1 MSSQESCGSENGLLG
16 SRPRRGDVQYQGNG
30 GGGGGG
36 YQQYSSQDSLPDSP
50 YSSQSLD
57 SHAGQ
62 TTGNGGQTFFM
73 VMMGISFF
81 FGQLNAIV
89 EAIFSQT
96 TGHRFISLQCVCS
109 LSLFLGL
116 YYVIINT
123 WMSTFTSSKVILM
136 IFSQT
141 PGGRCRTWTRCE
153 EAEWEVISRLLLTL
167 PMGSVRLVIV
177 FVFIF
182 VFVVKFQCIFL
193 KHYFRDRSVDHV
205 LHHGIK
211 SRSIV

>member
-16 SRPRRGDVQYQGNG
+16 SRPRRGDVQYQGN

-62 TTGNGGQTFFM
+62 TTGSDDQTFFM

-89 EAIFSQT
+89 EAMFSQT

-123 WMSTFTSSKVILM
+123 WMSTITSSKVILKNDIFSDTRRSM
-136 IFSQT
+136 PNLNKMRGGRVGSHQPPSSNPAYGLSQVGHRICICICSEVSMHFSQT
-141 PGGRCRTWTRCE
+141 
-153 EAEWEVISRLLLTL
+153 L
-167 PMGSVRLVIV
+167 
-177 FVFIF
+177 F
-182 VFVVKFQCIFL
+182 
-193 KHYFRDRSVDHV
+193 
-205 LHHGIK
+205 
-211 SRSIV
+211 SRSLS

>member
-16 SRPRRGDVQYQGNG
+16 SRPRRGDVQYQGN

-62 TTGNGGQTFFM
+62 TTGSDDQTFFM

-96 TGHRFISLQCVCS
+96 TGRRFISLC
-109 LSLFLGL
+109 LFF
-116 YYVIINT
+116 VT
-123 WMSTFTSSKVILM
+123 
-136 IFSQT
+136 IFR
-141 PGGRCRTWTRCE
+141 P
-153 EAEWEVISRLLLTL
+153 LLCHNKHLD
-167 PMGSVRLVIV
+167 VHNY
-177 FVFIF
+177 IF
-182 VFVVKFQCIFL
+182 QS
-193 KHYFRDRSVDHV
+193 YP
-205 LHHGIK
+205 
-211 SRSIV
+211 

>member
-1 MSSQESCGSENGLLG
+1 MSFQESCGSENGLLG
-16 SRPRRGDVQYQGNG
+16 SRPRRGDVQYQGNGG

-62 TTGNGGQTFFM
+62 TTGSDDQTFFM

-96 TGHRFISLQCVCS
+96 TSHRFISLQYVCS

-116 YYVIINT
+116 DVHLYIFQSYPNDIFSDTRRSMPNLNKMRGGRVG
-123 WMSTFTSSKVILM
+123 SHQPPSSNPAYGLSQVGHRICICICSEVSM
-136 IFSQT
+136 HFSQT
-141 PGGRCRTWTRCE
+141 
-153 EAEWEVISRLLLTL
+153 L
-167 PMGSVRLVIV
+167 
-177 FVFIF
+177 F
-182 VFVVKFQCIFL
+182 
-193 KHYFRDRSVDHV
+193 
-205 LHHGIK
+205 
-211 SRSIV
+211 SRSLS

>member
-62 TTGNGGQTFFM
+62 TTGSDDQTFFM

-123 WMSTFTSSKVILM
+123 WMSIFTSSKVFLM

-141 PGGRCRTWTRCE
+141 PGGRCRT
-153 EAEWEVISRLLLTL
+153 
-167 PMGSVRLVIV
+167 
-177 FVFIF
+177 
-182 VFVVKFQCIFL
+182 
-193 KHYFRDRSVDHV
+193 
-205 LHHGIK
+205 
-211 SRSIV
+211 